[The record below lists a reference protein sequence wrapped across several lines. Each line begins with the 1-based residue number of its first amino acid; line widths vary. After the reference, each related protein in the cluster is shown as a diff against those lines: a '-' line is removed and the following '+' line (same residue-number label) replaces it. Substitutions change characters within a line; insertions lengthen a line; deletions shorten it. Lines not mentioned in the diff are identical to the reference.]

1 MTQKAPGKAHRG
13 GTSLVEIMRKSN
25 DAAAEA
31 YFVEQCWPTAI
42 LRDDGGRSART
53 AQARHT
59 GVGAPGGLGQR
70 PSPGLQRP
78 LNSGESAK
86 RRVTMSDSASP
97 CVRRPRLPVRC
108 KRSADAQ
115 MKGAVRA
122 DHSARSI
129 SCEARRDSPLPP
141 CRKLPHPPGH
151 RRAFAAPL
159 STKPRPWRTS
169 SAHCEVPYE
178 NVLGEEGR
186 GGPGADVRPRL
197 RTRGARGR
205 SARHHG
211 RVHGRGDALR
221 ARAPAVRPA
230 PRRVPARAGQG
241 CRHVLDDERV
251 PRLRLRGRRRL
262 RPRRDHAQGGAP
274 VARIPRDSLAT
285 FTPKF
290 EILVPESDLGV

>member
-13 GTSLVEIMRKSN
+13 GTSLVEIMRKFSN

-122 DHSARSI
+122 DHSARSN

-169 SAHCEVPYE
+169 SAHV
-178 NVLGEEGR
+178 
-186 GGPGADVRPRL
+186 ASAASS
-197 RTRGARGR
+197 TGR
-205 SARHHG
+205 STSG
-211 RVHGRGDALR
+211 SS
-221 ARAPAVRPA
+221 A
-230 PRRVPARAGQG
+230 PRTACPLEPVREPDPAK
-241 CRHVLDDERV
+241 RH
-251 PRLRLRGRRRL
+251 
-262 RPRRDHAQGGAP
+262 
-274 VARIPRDSLAT
+274 
-285 FTPKF
+285 
-290 EILVPESDLGV
+290 